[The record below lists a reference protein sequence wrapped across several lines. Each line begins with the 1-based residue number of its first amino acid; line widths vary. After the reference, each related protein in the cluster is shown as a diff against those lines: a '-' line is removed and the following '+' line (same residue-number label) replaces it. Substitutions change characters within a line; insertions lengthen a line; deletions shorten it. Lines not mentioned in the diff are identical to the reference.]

1 MANIK
6 FSQFTADGN
15 IDGGSVTAKG
25 SETSFLVGYDTT
37 GNTNNMWTFPQ
48 IAEGLAAHTTTPYSI
63 YSADGTVSVNRIVT
77 ISSTKILGF
86 YAGGTQLLQLYGN
99 SSGTF
104 SLGRGASVGVVG
116 AFVIG
121 NNAVSRSGFNTIV
134 GNNATDTAATN
145 TYNTIIGSSAS
156 VTGASNAANVVIG
169 DSALATTS
177 GGVAVGSEARANG
190 SKSISLG
197 QRSQGTGNNSI
208 TLNATG
214 SVATPS
220 THQTFGVY
228 MSSNTAADFEVVAGG
243 ESTLRTSLKIT
254 GQGYTEQHG
263 TPLAGA
269 TIDWNNGNIQ
279 YIQLASGANTLSL
292 SNPKSGATYI
302 LQVKQPSSG
311 AAGTITYPTS
321 VKYPG
326 GSKPTLT
333 TDNDAID
340 IITLI
345 YNGTTTH
352 YYANATL
359 DLK

>member
-1 MANIK
+1 MLRRPPRSTL
-6 FSQFTADGN
+6 FPYTTLFRSQASAATGTGIALGLTSN
-15 IDGGSVTAKG
+15 AGSSGISIGQSSLSAIGGIAI
-25 SETSFLVGYDTT
+25 GYDS
-37 GNTNNMWTFPQ
+37 GSSTNNC
-48 IAEGLAAHTTTPYSI
+48 I
-63 YSADGTVSVNRIVT
+63 N
-77 ISSTKILGF
+77 
-86 YAGGTQLLQLYGN
+86 
-99 SSGTF
+99 
-104 SLGRGASVGVVG
+104 
-116 AFVIG
+116 IG
-121 NNAVSRSGFNTIV
+121 S
-134 GNNATDTAATN
+134 TAA
-145 TYNTIIGSSAS
+145 G
-156 VTGASNAANVVIG
+156 TGA
-169 DSALATTS
+169 
-177 GGVAVGSEARANG
+177 
-190 SKSISLG
+190 
-197 QRSQGTGNNSI
+197 NSI

-214 SVATPS
+214 IAAAPS
-220 THQTFGVY
+220 THQAFNVY
-228 MSSNTAADFEVVAGG
+228 MSSNSTPDLTIDAANG
-243 ESTLRTSLKIT
+243 STVNSNLKIT

-326 GSKPTLT
+326 GSKPILT

>member
-6 FSQFTADGN
+6 FSDFTGGASIVQADHFLVGFDTDATAGGSNPKNNKWSFSQVADGL
-15 IDGGSVTAKG
+15 IGVTAK
-25 SETSFLVGYDTT
+25 
-37 GNTNNMWTFPQ
+37 
-48 IAEGLAAHTTTPYSI
+48 PYSI
-63 YSADGTVSVNRIVT
+63 YAADGTVSVDRVVT

-104 SLGRGASVGVVG
+104 SLGRGASIGVVG

-134 GNNATDTAATN
+134 GNNATDTASTN

-190 SKSISLG
+190 TASIGLG

-214 SVATPS
+214 SVAAPS
-220 THQTFGVY
+220 QHLAFNVY
-228 MSSNTAADFEVVAGG
+228 MSSNTTPDLTIDATNG
-243 ESTLRTSLKIT
+243 STVNSNLKIT
-254 GQGYTEQHG
+254 GQGYSELHDT
-263 TPLAGA
+263 TNA
-269 TIDWNNGNIQ
+269 TLTVNWNNGNVQ
-279 YIQLASGANTLSL
+279 ELTSL
-292 SNPKSGATYI
+292 TGSLTFTASNPKAGATYI
-302 LQVKQPSSG
+302 LTLAQTGTVTPTWTGIKWS
-311 AAGTITYPTS
+311 AGGTA
-321 VKYPG
+321 
-326 GSKPTLT
+326 PTLSGSGK
-333 TDNDAID
+333 TDV
-340 IITLI
+340 ITLI
-345 YNGTTTH
+345 CYDAAANSGAGA
-352 YYANATL
+352 YYGAATL
-359 DLK
+359 DLA